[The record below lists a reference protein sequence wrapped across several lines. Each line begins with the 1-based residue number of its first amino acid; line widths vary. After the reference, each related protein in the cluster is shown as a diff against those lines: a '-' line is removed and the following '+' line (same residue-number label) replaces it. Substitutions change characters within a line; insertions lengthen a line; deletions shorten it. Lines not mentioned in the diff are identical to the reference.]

1 MEILTNKLPVT
12 VDIRGT
18 EIPID
23 TDFRTAIKYGKLL
36 RSNLTDA
43 EKALQILLLF
53 FPTEREFKY
62 VKEMFEK
69 IEWFYGGGKTLEE
82 KRQEEK
88 IKGMSNGK
96 EGYSF
101 ELDSWLICAAF
112 MSQYGIDLTD
122 IDYMHWWKFL
132 SLFNGLDSSNKIV
145 EIMGYRTMRIDG
157 KYSKEQKKMY
167 QELQQKYALP
177 STKKKTREVR
187 SLEQA
192 LVDGTFERGDIY
204 H

>member
-1 MEILTNKLPVT
+1 MEILTSKLPVT
-12 VDIRGT
+12 VDICGT
-18 EIPID
+18 EVTID

-36 RSNLTDA
+36 GSDLDDN
-43 EKALQILLLF
+43 EKALRILLLF
-53 FPTEREFKY
+53 FPAEREFKH

-69 IEWFYGGGKTLEE
+69 IEWFYGGGKTPEE

-112 MSQYGIDLTD
+112 MSQYGIDLTN

-145 EIMGYRTMRIDG
+145 EIMGYRTMKIDG

-177 STKKKTREVR
+177 STRKKTKEVR

-204 H
+204 Q